1 MLDFEKAKWIWISKE
16 FNADEYAV
24 FQKEFSCPNSKL
36 ILKICAETNY
46 VAYLNGTMVAYGQF
60 AGYKQVKYFD
70 TIDLSKYAVKGKNLL
85 KITVWYEGLNSFTHI
100 EDGAGLIYEI
110 TDENRVVCYSD
121 KTTFGAIDADY
132 VCGQKRLVT
141 IQLGYTSTKISGAKQ
156 NKLLPCIET
165 GREVKILPR
174 PVKKL
179 IDFPSVF
186 GNLLNIKNKMIYDLE
201 REEAGYLFCE
211 FDCEE
216 DCVVKVSYGEHIFD
230 GEVRRLIPGGYK
242 NAGRDF
248 SLDFICKKGV
258 NKFENRFVRLAGR
271 YLQVECDKNI
281 KVNAVGLI
289 PVHYPVTEKP
299 SNFLDGL
306 DKNIYDTCV
315 RTLRLCMHEHYE
327 DCPWREQ
334 ALYSLDSRN
343 QMLCGYYAFN
353 EREFQR
359 ENLVFISYGKR
370 SDGLLEITYPAVDTP
385 AIPFFSLIYIV
396 AVNEYIEHTGD
407 TSIIEEV
414 WQTISGIANV
424 FIDRLGEGALLKNL
438 PAPYWNFYEWS
449 KGSDNDSEL
458 IDSIPR
464 IEKTELLLNCAF
476 VYSMN
481 AYEKLCKIKG
491 EKYTVDIEKVKNA
504 IHNTFFDKQKNRYF
518 LSDVDHS
525 YSQLGNAFAL
535 LIGLGN
541 ADIEEGLKNDKTLVP
556 ATLSMLGFVYD
567 ALLKNP
573 QNEQFVLD
581 DIRRNYKY
589 MLDCGATSFW
599 ENLDKVDELTPA
611 CSLCHGWSAIPVYYY
626 NKILKKQ
633 L

>member
-1 MLDFEKAKWIWISKE
+1 MQAFKNAKWIWIDDK

-24 FQKEFSCPNSKL
+24 FQKEFDYVDGEL
-36 ILKICAETNY
+36 TLKICAETNY
-46 VAYLNGTMVAYGQF
+46 VAYLNGKMVAYGQF
-60 AGYKQVKYFD
+60 AGYKHVKYYD
-70 TIDLSKYAVKGKNLL
+70 TIDLSKDAVKGNNVL

-100 EDGAGLIYEI
+100 EDGAGLIFEVSGDKGVI
-110 TDENRVVCYSD
+110 CFSD
-121 KTTFGAIDADY
+121 KNTLGAIDADY
-132 VCGQKRLVT
+132 VGGEKRLVT
-141 IQLGYTSTKISGAKQ
+141 IQLGYTSSKVSGAKPNQ
-156 NKLLPCIET
+156 LHACVET
-165 GREVKILPR
+165 GREVNILPR

-179 IDFPSVF
+179 VDYPRVE
-186 GNLLNIKNKMIYDLE
+186 GKLLDIKNKLVYDLG

-211 FDCEE
+211 LDCEQ
-216 DCVVKVSYGEHIFD
+216 DCLVKISYGEHIFD
-230 GEVRRLIPGGYK
+230 GQVRRLIPGGYK
-242 NAGRDF
+242 GAGRDF

-271 YLQVECDKNI
+271 YLQVECDKKV
-281 KVNAVGLI
+281 KVNAVGLT

-299 SNFLDGL
+299 SDFLSGL

-359 ENLVFISYGKR
+359 ENLVFISHGKR
-370 SDGLLEITYPAVDTP
+370 SDGLLEITYPAVETP

-396 AVNEYIEHTGD
+396 AVNEYVDHTGD
-407 TSIIEEV
+407 TTIIDEV
-414 WQTISGIANV
+414 WQTVSGIANV
-424 FIDRLGEGALLKNL
+424 FINRLGNGALIKNL

-458 IDSIPR
+458 IDDIPR
-464 IEKTELLLNCAF
+464 VEKTELLLNCAF

-481 AYEKLCKIKG
+481 AYENLCKIKG
-491 EKYTVDIEKVKNA
+491 EKYTVDTLKVKDA
-504 IHNTFFDKQKNRYF
+504 IQKTFYDKDKNLYF
-518 LSDVDHS
+518 LSDVDNTC
-525 YSQLGNAFAL
+525 SQLGNAFAL

-541 ADIEEGLKNDKTLVP
+541 SGVAEAIKNDKTLVP

-567 ALLKNP
+567 ALLKNG
-573 QNEQFVLD
+573 QNEQFILD

-589 MLDCGATSFW
+589 MLDNGATSFW
-599 ENLDKVDELTPA
+599 ENLDMVGELSSA

-626 NKILKKQ
+626 NKILKK
-633 L
+633 